1 MTVAMNDRPN
11 PLTRALRATLREK
24 LRADLAERDKLRAV
38 RVARDLGATQQALAQ
53 VLGVTQ
59 PAVIKM
65 LGRQSVMAP
74 LIPAG
79 RSGATPYEVAE
90 RYAAGLID
98 RDAMRAELG
107 SWDYTPRHLS
117 AGLADDVGVED
128 EGSFD
133 DVLRAGRR
141 GLIDD
146 EDYELIADAY
156 EARARTGQP
165 PAAVD
170 GAGRDAVATNAYQ
183 N

>member
-1 MTVAMNDRPN
+1 VVCVTLAMNDRQDA
-11 PLTRALRATLREK
+11 LTCALRATLREK

-38 RVARDLGATQQALAQ
+38 RVARELGATQQALAQ

-65 LGRQSVMAP
+65 LGRQPVMAP

-107 SWDYTPRHLS
+107 SWDYTPRHLP

-133 DVLRAGRR
+133 GVLRAGRR

-146 EDYELIADAY
+146 EDYEVIADVY
-156 EARARTGQP
+156 EARARAGQIP
-165 PAAVD
+165 GAVHD
-170 GAGRDAVATNAYQ
+170 ADPGAV
-183 N
+183 